1 VSEPDHPGRRQVRL
15 TSIEACRGIAATMV
29 MASHCAHTLGAPS
42 NFDVAPFGP
51 LFQFGRAGADL
62 FFVLSGFLISFIH
75 WNDIGRPDRLRHYLA
90 RRLTR
95 IYPPYWLVLLLIVP
109 VDMVTRTLY
118 DGYDQPLGVIKNI
131 FLLPQGDPLLDV
143 TWSLRNEL
151 LFYSFFGLAIF
162 SRSIGGVVAVVWVAL
177 LTIRPFVATD
187 IDTTL
192 SNLVTYPMNF
202 EFVAGVIAGWFI
214 QRRTIQRPGILLGV
228 GLGIFA
234 AFAVAE
240 DLHLLWSNE
249 DHLWYPGPSWNILIL
264 RSLGYGLGGVL
275 IIVGLSALEMSKKIR
290 APTALIMLGD
300 ASYLLYL
307 IHVPGLLILGASERY
322 LQLLRFAPPWLL
334 ATAYMALIVG
344 GAVIL
349 NLTIEK
355 PMLRF
360 IRPRRTPAP
369 IVPVSALS

>member
-1 VSEPDHPGRRQVRL
+1 
-15 TSIEACRGIAATMV
+15 MV
-29 MASHCAHTLGAPS
+29 MASHCAHTLGATS
-42 NFDVAPFGP
+42 NFGVAPFGL
-51 LFQFGRAGADL
+51 LFQFGRSGADL

-75 WNDIGRPDRLRHYLA
+75 WNDIGRPDRFRHYLA

-95 IYPPYWLVLLLIVP
+95 IYPTYWLVLLLIVP
-109 VDMVTRTLY
+109 FDMATHTLY
-118 DGYDQPLGVIKNI
+118 DGYDQPLSVIKNI
-131 FLLPQGDPLLDV
+131 FLLPQDDPLLDV

-151 LFYSFFGLAIF
+151 LFYALFALAIL
-162 SRSIGGVVAVVWVAL
+162 SRSIGAVVAVVWVAL
-177 LTIRPFVATD
+177 LTVRTAIATD

-202 EFVAGVIAGWFI
+202 EFIAGVVAGWFI
-214 QRRTIQRPGILLGV
+214 QRRTIPRPGILLGV

-234 AFAVAE
+234 AFAIAE

-264 RSLGYGLGGVL
+264 RSVGYGLGGVL
-275 IIVGLSALEMSKKIR
+275 IIVGLSALEMGKKIH

-307 IHVPGLLILGASERY
+307 IHIPGLLLLGATERH
-322 LQLLRFAPPWLL
+322 LHLLRFAAPWFL
-334 ATAYMALIVG
+334 ATAYMALIVS

-349 NLTIEK
+349 NLVIEK
-355 PMLRF
+355 PILRF

-369 IVPVSALS
+369 IVPVSALT